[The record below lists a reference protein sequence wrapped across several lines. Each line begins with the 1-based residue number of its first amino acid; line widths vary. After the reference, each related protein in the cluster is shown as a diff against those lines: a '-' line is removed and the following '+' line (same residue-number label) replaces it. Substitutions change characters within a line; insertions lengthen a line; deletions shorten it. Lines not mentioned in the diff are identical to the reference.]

1 MIKPV
6 TRKDKE
12 VFTSLMREFY
22 NSHAVLH
29 PLPDGM
35 YDRVFQAL
43 LRSAVGRGY
52 LIADNDQNTAGY
64 AVVSSAF
71 SVEAGGE
78 ILWIE
83 DIYLRPEFRG
93 KGLAKEFFAFA
104 ESSFPSACRL
114 RLEVEK
120 SNLSAVALYRRLGFT
135 ELDYMQMIKDL
146 DSKD

>member
-1 MIKPV
+1 MIKPL

-22 NSHAVLH
+22 NSPAVLH

-93 KGLAKEFFAFA
+93 KGLAKEFF
-104 ESSFPSACRL
+104 PSACRL